1 MYEME
6 TLTSLP
12 LKMVV
17 YISLKVENYVTKPTH
32 YTQVEYMRGETT
44 FAVSKETKENIVP
57 PAIIFVQYMIG
68 TMESSPRPTSQTRI
82 GSLVNSFI

>member
-1 MYEME
+1 
-6 TLTSLP
+6 
-12 LKMVV
+12 MV
-17 YISLKVENYVTKPTH
+17 ISIFTWLIQQTT
-32 YTQVEYMRGETT
+32 VEYMRGETT
-44 FAVSKETKENIVP
+44 FAVFKETKENIVP